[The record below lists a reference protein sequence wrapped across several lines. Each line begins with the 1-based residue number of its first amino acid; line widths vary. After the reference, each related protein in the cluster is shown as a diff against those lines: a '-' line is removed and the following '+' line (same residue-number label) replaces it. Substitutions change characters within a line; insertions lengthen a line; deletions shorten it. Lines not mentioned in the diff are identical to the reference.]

1 LRVSKGLNIATLYRA
16 NNNVSSIC
24 RDINNGVIGMI
35 WEGRGFGR
43 NIWDRLQRI
52 SPVEFLIMVMI
63 KEKPRYGYE
72 IINDLN
78 EKFQGFW
85 DVKAGVIYPVLSRL
99 EDRGLIQGT
108 KEESDR
114 GPSRK
119 RYEITQ
125 LGEDALKNIAEKFDR
140 EIDFFQH
147 FVGFV
152 DNHLHSGL
160 EDYAQMRTHIMAK
173 KIEQMTQLAKDY
185 ASSSLP
191 PEEILPM
198 LRTLKANLESEL
210 KSITDAINK
219 LEQESSREPPKRI
232 KVE

>member
-1 LRVSKGLNIATLYRA
+1 M
-16 NNNVSSIC
+16 SIV
-24 RDINNGVIGMI
+24 GVIELI

-43 NIWDRLQRI
+43 NIWNRLQRI
-52 SPVEFLIMVMI
+52 SPVEFLILVMI
-63 KEKPRYGYE
+63 KENPRYGYE
-72 IINDLN
+72 IINNLN

-85 DVKAGVIYPVLSRL
+85 DAKAGVIYPVLSRL
-99 EDRGLIQGT
+99 EDRKLIQGT
-108 KEESDR
+108 REESDR

-125 LGEDALKNIAEKFDR
+125 LGEEALKNIADKFDK

-152 DNHLHSGL
+152 DNHLFSSL
-160 EDYAQMRTHIMAK
+160 DSYSQKMTHIMAK
-173 KIEQMTQLAKDY
+173 RIGQLTKLSRDYMTLP
-185 ASSSLP
+185 LP

-198 LRTLKANLESEL
+198 LRDLKTQLESEL
-210 KSITDAINK
+210 KSIDTAIKK
-219 LEQESSREPPKRI
+219 LEQESSRELPKRI

>member
-1 LRVSKGLNIATLYRA
+1 
-16 NNNVSSIC
+16 
-24 RDINNGVIGMI
+24 
-35 WEGRGFGR
+35 
-43 NIWDRLQRI
+43 
-52 SPVEFLIMVMI
+52 MVMI

-72 IINDLN
+72 IINNLN

-85 DVKAGVIYPVLSRL
+85 DAKAGVIYPVLSRL
-99 EDRGLIQGT
+99 EDRKLIQGT
-108 KEESDR
+108 REESDR

-125 LGEDALKNIAEKFDR
+125 LGEETLKNIAEKFDK

-152 DNHLHSGL
+152 DNHLCSGL
-160 EDYAQMRTHIMAK
+160 ENYAQKRTHIMAK
-173 KIEQMTQLAKDY
+173 RIEQLTKLSRDY
-185 ASSSLP
+185 TTSPLP

-198 LRTLKANLESEL
+198 LRELKTHLESEL
-210 KSITDAINK
+210 KSIDAAIKK
-219 LEQESSREPPKRI
+219 LEHESSREPPKRI